1 MNDPF
6 WAFGLATNVTDQVYV
21 VWNNF
26 RIQKSVLL
34 YPSCKL
40 CYNYAKYLHF
50 RNYFCNFTYRS
61 LNESSVMKLFISP
74 LKLFKQ
80 KISEASFKS
89 LEKFIDIQWC
99 NIKVQ
104 QELNID
110 FKKLNY
116 DQKGLIIMFEWLP
129 YFQQTNVAVSTYLN
143 VAGLMFHRQQN
154 NSRDRWTDTRQNI
167 DINDKTV
174 SLVIL
179 YYENGI
185 SFWVQNFGH
194 SRMDK

>member
-1 MNDPF
+1 MSQ
-6 WAFGLATNVTDQVYV
+6 T
-21 VWNNF
+21 
-26 RIQKSVLL
+26 KSM
-34 YPSCKL
+34 L
-40 CYNYAKYLHF
+40 CETIFVF
-50 RNYFCNFTYRS
+50 RNRSNSIQVVNFVTITLNTFTSEITFVILLTVHLMNVY
-61 LNESSVMKLFISP
+61 LNESSVIKLFRCP

-80 KISEASFKS
+80 KISEASFKRV
-89 LEKFIDIQWC
+89 EKFIDIQWC
-99 NIKVQ
+99 NNKVQ

-167 DINDKTV
+167 DINDKTE

-185 SFWVQNFGH
+185 SIWVQKFGH